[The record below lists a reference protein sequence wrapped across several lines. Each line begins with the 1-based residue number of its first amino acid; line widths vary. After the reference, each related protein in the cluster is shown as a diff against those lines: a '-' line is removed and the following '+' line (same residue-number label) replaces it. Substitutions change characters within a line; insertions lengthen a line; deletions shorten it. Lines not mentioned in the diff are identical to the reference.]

1 MTLRR
6 YLISLFGAGML
17 TIAIGLF
24 IHSIVVPRIIHKNR
38 QVRVPNV
45 IEMTVADAT
54 EVTSS
59 SKLQLKVIRS
69 EPHPSLPVG
78 AIMEQTPV
86 AGLLVRE
93 GRPLAVVCSNGPHAT
108 NVPMLSGL
116 DQRKAES
123 TIQRELFKVGTI
135 SKLKIAGAATS
146 AVAWQYPSPA
156 KRHQKGEPVDIV
168 IAEPLELTS
177 YCMPD
182 LTGQTIYSARA
193 KVELAGCAIAPVKY
207 ERRPNLRPNTV
218 IDQDPAPGSRVIKG
232 ETIELVASTR

>member
-6 YLISLFGAGML
+6 YLISLFGAVML
-17 TIAIGLF
+17 AVAVGLF
-24 IHSIVVPRIIHKNR
+24 IHSIIIPRIIHKNR

-45 IEMTVADAT
+45 LEMTVANAT

-59 SKLQLKVIRS
+59 LKLQVKVIRS

-78 AIMEQTPV
+78 AIMEQAPV
-86 AGLLVRE
+86 AGSLVRE
-93 GRPLAVVCSNGPHAT
+93 GRLLAVVCSNGPHAE

-116 DQRKAES
+116 NQRKAES
-123 TIQRELFKVGTI
+123 TIQRRLFKVGSI
-135 SKLKIAGAATS
+135 SKLKIEEAATS
-146 AVAWQYPSPA
+146 AVAWQYPSA
-156 KRHQKGEPVDIV
+156 SRRLQKGEPVDIV
-168 IAEPLELTS
+168 IAEPVELTS

-218 IDQDPAPGSRVIKG
+218 IDQKPAPGSRVIKG